1 MGRRKVLGR
10 FTFNY
15 FDTTIKIVFATSAG
29 CDINR
34 LKTSYLNLQAMVGFR
49 D

>member
-15 FDTTIKIVFATSAG
+15 FDTTIKKVFATSAG

-34 LKTSYLNLQAMVGFR
+34 LKTSYLNLPAMVGFR